1 MADTCLAGTPLPRLC
16 SHTHAPHAKAKQDSY
31 HGTRTSPLLACA
43 YWLSIACLPHRE
55 AGRTDEAVQC
65 YTICIQLQFRAP
77 GTPAVA
83 RARAANPQAA
93 AAQQAQRLSVAYNNL
108 GGILK
113 MQVGTDASDWPA
125 WADPAVFVL
134 AMHLEADVCQVQQL
148 L

>member
-1 MADTCLAGTPLPRLC
+1 MLARSG
-16 SHTHAPHAKAKQDSY
+16 KAM
-31 HGTRTSPLLACA
+31 LLQH
-43 YWLSIACLPHRE
+43 HRE

-83 RARAANPQAA
+83 RALAANPQAA

-113 MQVGTDASDWPA
+113 MQAGP
-125 WADPAVFVL
+125 L
-134 AMHLEADVCQVQQL
+134 AHPS
-148 L
+148 